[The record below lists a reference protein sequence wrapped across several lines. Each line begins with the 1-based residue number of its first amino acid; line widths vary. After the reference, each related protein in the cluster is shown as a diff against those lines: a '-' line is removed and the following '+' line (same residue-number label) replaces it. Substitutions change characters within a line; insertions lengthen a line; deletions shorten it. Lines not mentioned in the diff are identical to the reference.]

1 MNSSDDKHAAMI
13 RAHPVLKDFLA
24 VLADSLSERLGG
36 GPADCGT
43 DVSADNSTDISA
55 RGRFVKLVL
64 AKYKGGEV
72 QLNQLAVRRVT
83 LRDETCLSLLYRYQ
97 TRDIT
102 KNLTI
107 AEGLQRIAELLGSDF
122 RNAHLLTTTEDI
134 QLAVSQRGQCTLRRS
149 ASTSTSASAHAQAP
163 AGQHDREKH
172 RFVELDR
179 PFLAALGVTDAQ
191 HRLVPA
197 MARKWKQINK
207 FVEVFSHALAASPLA
222 QAQQVRVADFGSG
235 KGYLTF
241 AVHDHLRHTLKMNAQ
256 VNGVELRHDMVSLCN
271 DAVAA
276 LGLDGLAFE
285 QGDIGR
291 HAPQAIDVMIA
302 LHACDTAT
310 DHAIHKGI
318 RAGAAIILCSPC
330 CHKQIRPQLLSPH
343 PLRPILQHGIHL
355 GQEAEMLTDGLR
367 ALLLESRGYQTQ
379 VFEFISLEHTHKN
392 KMILAVKRAAPVPAD
407 EVLAQ
412 IDEIK
417 RFYGIREQCLETLL
431 NAE

>member
-1 MNSSDDKHAAMI
+1 VEVDNAGGMLDQKVRMEIASENDASMI
-13 RAHPVLKDFLA
+13 RVPPARTTPAAREDFLA
-24 VLADSLSERLGG
+24 LLAGSL
-36 GPADCGT
+36 AQ
-43 DVSADNSTDISA
+43 
-55 RGRFVKLVL
+55 GRFVKLVL
-64 AKYKGGEV
+64 ARYKGAEEKLD
-72 QLNQLAVRRVT
+72 QLVLRQVM
-83 LRDETCLSLLYRYQ
+83 LRDVPCLSLVYRYP
-97 TRDIT
+97 TRDVT
-102 KNLTI
+102 KNLP
-107 AEGLQRIAELLGSDF
+107 AEEGLKVIDKLLGSDF
-122 RNAHLLTTTEDI
+122 RNAHLLTNTEDI
-134 QLAVSQRGQCTLRRS
+134 QLSISQRGQCTLRRS
-149 ASTSTSASAHAQAP
+149 AGAHGEAAP
-163 AGQHDREKH
+163 QPQPKPQPHDREKQ

-191 HRLVPA
+191 HRLIPA

-222 QAQQVRVADFGSG
+222 QASEIRVADFGSG

-241 AVHDHLRHTLKMNAQ
+241 AVHDHLRYTLKLNAQ
-256 VNGVELRHDMVSLCN
+256 VTGVELRQDMVTLCN
-271 DAVAA
+271 GVVAA
-276 LGLDGLAFE
+276 LGIEGLAFE

-330 CHKQIRPQLLSPH
+330 CHKQVRPQLLSPH

-392 KMILAVKRAAPVPAD
+392 KMILAVKRAAPGPAV

-431 NAE
+431 NADA